1 MHLRK
6 IHGIE
11 IIKENMTVI
20 TQLSSSLGQ
29 KGNDANIALAKG
41 IAKAEDNNAV
51 QELVKNLKNKDKK
64 IQADCIKTLYETAY
78 IKPDLIANYYAEFL
92 ELLSSKNNRLVWGG
106 MIALATISDLK
117 SKELFE
123 SIELISNTVNKG
135 SAITVDA
142 GVEIYTKLNKYSEFH
157 DEVENLLTDQL
168 WKCPIKQ
175 LPKYMEKSTISINEK
190 NKEIYQKIINERKAE
205 CEKESQIK
213 RLDKVLKLI
222 EKI

>member
-1 MHLRK
+1 
-6 IHGIE
+6 
-11 IIKENMTVI
+11 MTVI
-20 TQLSSSLGQ
+20 NQLSSSLGQ

-41 IAKAEDNNAV
+41 IAKTVDNNAI

-78 IKPDLIANYYAEFL
+78 IKPDLIANYYVEFL

-123 SIELISNTVNKG
+123 SIELISNTVNNG
-135 SAITVDA
+135 SVITVDA
-142 GVEIYTKLNKYSEFH
+142 GVEIYTKLNKYSEFQ
-157 DEVENLLTDQL
+157 DKVENLLTDQL
-168 WKCPIKQ
+168 WKCPVKQ

-190 NKEIYQKIINERKAE
+190 NKEIYQKIINERKTE

-213 RLDKVLKLI
+213 RLDKVLKRI

>member
-1 MHLRK
+1 
-6 IHGIE
+6 
-11 IIKENMTVI
+11 MTVLS
-20 TQLSSSLGQ
+20 QLSSSLGQ
-29 KGNDANIALAKG
+29 KGNGANIALAKG
-41 IAKAEDNNAV
+41 IAEAENNNAI
-51 QELVKNLKNKDKK
+51 QELIKNLKNKDKK

-78 IKPDLIANYYAEFL
+78 IKPDLIANYYVEFL

-135 SAITVDA
+135 SVITVDA
-142 GVEIYTKLNKYSEFH
+142 GVEIYTNLNKYSEFQGK
-157 DEVENLLTDQL
+157 VENLLIDQL

-175 LPKYMEKSTISINEK
+175 LPKYMEKSTILINEK

-205 CEKESQIK
+205 CEKESQVK

-222 EKI
+222 EKL

>member
-1 MHLRK
+1 
-6 IHGIE
+6 
-11 IIKENMTVI
+11 MTVI
-20 TQLSSSLGQ
+20 NQLSSSLGQ

-41 IAKAEDNNAV
+41 IAKTVDNNAI

-78 IKPDLIANYYAEFL
+78 IKPDLIANYYVEFL

-106 MIALATISDLK
+106 MIALAIISDLK

-123 SIELISNTVNKG
+123 SIELISNTVNNG
-135 SAITVDA
+135 SVITVDA
-142 GVEIYTKLNKYSEFH
+142 GVEIYTKLNKYSEFQ
-157 DEVENLLTDQL
+157 DKVENLLTDQL
-168 WKCPIKQ
+168 WKCPVKQ

-190 NKEIYQKIINERKAE
+190 NKEIYQKIINERKTE

>member
-1 MHLRK
+1 MT
-6 IHGIE
+6 
-11 IIKENMTVI
+11 IIN
-20 TQLSSSLGQ
+20 QLASSLGQ
-29 KGNDANIALAKG
+29 KGNDANIALAKR
-41 IAKAEDNNAV
+41 IAETENNNAI

-78 IKPDLIANYYAEFL
+78 IKPDLIANYYVEFL
-92 ELLSSKNNRLVWGG
+92 ELLSSKNNRLIWGG

-135 SAITVDA
+135 SVITVDA
-142 GVEIYTKLNKYSEFH
+142 GVEIYAKLNKYSEFQ
-157 DEVENLLTDQL
+157 DKVENLLTDLL
-168 WKCPIKQ
+168 WKCPVKQ

-190 NKEIYQKIINERKAE
+190 NKEIYQKIINERKTE

-222 EKI
+222 KKI